1 MDDVALQEQVKDTF
15 EAIIRRA
22 VVVALTSS
30 ADQSHV
36 DQATAAANGTLESP
50 SDALLALIDL
60 RIEQVLARV
69 LKDLEIVEEDAP
81 EEAPPPPA

>member
-1 MDDVALQEQVKDTF
+1 MDDIVLKEEIKDTL
-15 EAIIRRA
+15 EAIIRKA
-22 VVVALTSS
+22 VVVALTVS
-30 ADQSHV
+30 ANESHI

-69 LKDLEIVEEDAP
+69 LKDVVIVEDDESP
-81 EEAPPPPA
+81 T